1 MAKNKIYIPYFI
13 SNENFAPA
21 KVFPRIFFY
30 NGTKE
35 CDIIQVQ
42 YYATGSG
49 LVVSDTF
56 TAFPYF
62 DHYSGQIT
70 TTSSLSLLFLNEEPV
85 YGTQPPSQSL
95 YDKYWANYINLLY
108 DPRTRILRC
117 NAVLPFD
124 VYQNIE
130 LNDIVQLRS
139 NYYHLRA
146 VNDYNLRTGECRLE
160 LLGPL
165 LEGAFDGKVVF
176 DNSCESAPTITS
188 QSFNTSTNV
197 LTFDITGSN
206 CCNNPNELVIKLDFT
221 TGVCPLNW
229 TFSGSSNAYQP
240 ISTGSFY
247 SSEPYTGSTYNLYYI
262 TSSTAIS
269 TGSGIPASD
278 SRWTF
283 AKTVTPTA
291 SINDLATFNILAP
304 SGSYLYLQA
313 RESGSGD
320 MLQLDPRS
328 GAGQN
333 WTSRVAR
340 SGSSNTY
347 NSILWAKLT
356 PIVVAYDT
364 VAPYTSLNAEKGH
377 VKAWKPNTEN
387 SIIYGNNNYNVWLN
401 GNVTASDVTASM
413 LTTSSA
419 TYPSLADAKWQPV
432 LATTASLNNGHA
444 MYVRGPWLTT
454 GTPTSSWGTTTSYE
468 SDISW
473 PTGSYVYFKYEKAG
487 TGSLNVDSASI
498 TTTTAS
504 IAYSSSMLR
513 LESNFTASTTGV
525 PSSIGLR
532 VYLTS
537 SAAPPATSSLE
548 IYAQYVNG
556 DAAIEYQVNGGGYT
570 SLGVTGNTTCNLIT
584 TLTGLYPADNV
595 EFQAVGGYCIGG
607 SSVTC
612 PGSAAGTS
620 YNVTI
625 GSGTNSVYLTVDST
639 TSC

>member
-13 SNENFAPA
+13 SNESFAPA

-35 CDIIQVQ
+35 CDIIKVQ
-42 YYATGSG
+42 YYNTGST
-49 LVVSDTF
+49 LVTTDTF

-62 DHYSGQIT
+62 DHYSGQTT

-85 YGTQPPSQSL
+85 YGTEIPSQSL
-95 YDKYWANYINLLY
+95 YDKYWSNYINLLY
-108 DPRTRILRC
+108 DPKTRILRC
-117 NAVLPFD
+117 NAVLPFA
-124 VYQNIE
+124 VYSKLE
-130 LNDIVQLRS
+130 LNDIIQLRS

-146 VNDYNLRTGECRLE
+146 INDYNLRTGECRME

-165 LEGAFDGKVVF
+165 LEGSLDNTFIF
-176 DNSCESAPTITS
+176 DNTCETAPTVFS
-188 QSFNTSTNV
+188 QSFDAESNII
-197 LTFDITGSN
+197 TFDITGSN
-206 CCNNPNELVIKLDFT
+206 CCNNPNQLVLKIDVT
-221 TGVCPLNW
+221 AGACPLNW

-247 SSEPYTGSTYNLYYI
+247 SSQPYTGSTYNLYYI

-278 SRWTF
+278 SRWIF

-291 SINDLATFNILAP
+291 SINDLATFNVLVP

-313 RESGSGD
+313 RESGSDD
-320 MLQLDPRS
+320 MLQLDSRS

-347 NSILWAKLT
+347 NSILWAKLGSS
-356 PIVVAYDT
+356 VATYDA
-364 VAPYTSLNAEKGH
+364 VAPYTSINAEKGH

-387 SIIYGNNNYNVWLN
+387 SIIYGVGYRVWLN
-401 GNVTASDVTASM
+401 NDPTASNVTASI
-413 LTTSSA
+413 LTTGSS

-432 LATTASLNNGHA
+432 LATTESLSSGNS
-444 MYVRGPWLTT
+444 MYARGPWLLS

-504 IAYSSSMLR
+504 IDYSSSMLR
-513 LESNFTASTTGV
+513 LESNFTASTSGV

-537 SAAPPATSSLE
+537 S
-548 IYAQYVNG
+548 I
-556 DAAIEYQVNGGGYT
+556 
-570 SLGVTGNTTCNLIT
+570 
-584 TLTGLYPADNV
+584 
-595 EFQAVGGYCIGG
+595 
-607 SSVTC
+607 
-612 PGSAAGTS
+612 
-620 YNVTI
+620 
-625 GSGTNSVYLTVDST
+625 
-639 TSC
+639 